1 MAKLETAQGAG
12 AGVKGAEAT
21 TAEERSAAAEA
32 GAAEAQAGCGGG
44 GDDGG
49 GDDDDDDDF
58 FGELERGKKAAK
70 EAAKAKKKGRQA
82 SVAPTQAWPAVHLSP
97 QAKPYGAPFEAQ
109 PKLSGHFAPSL
120 ANPNPSPNPNPNP
133 NLNPNP
139 GPNPNLN
146 PTARAGQRRAPGSTP
161 PRERPPLSR
170 GGKSRRRDPYKDKAW
185 HE

>member
-1 MAKLETAQGAG
+1 MAKLEAPPGAG

-21 TAEERSAAAEA
+21 AEERGAAAEA
-32 GAAEAQAGCGGG
+32 GAAEAEAGSG
-44 GDDGG
+44 GDDDVGGG

-58 FGELERGKKAAK
+58 FGELERGKTAAK

-120 ANPNPSPNPNPNP
+120 ANPNPNPNPNP
-133 NLNPNP
+133 NLT
-139 GPNPNLN
+139 L
-146 PTARAGQRRAPGSTP
+146 TLT
-161 PRERPPLSR
+161 LSLT
-170 GGKSRRRDPYKDKAW
+170 
-185 HE
+185 

>member
-21 TAEERSAAAEA
+21 AEERSAAAEA
-32 GAAEAQAGCGGG
+32 GAAEAQAGGG

-82 SVAPTQAWPAVHLSP
+82 SVAPTQAWPAVHLRP

-120 ANPNPSPNPNPNP
+120 ANPNPNPNP
-133 NLNPNP
+133 
-139 GPNPNLN
+139 
-146 PTARAGQRRAPGSTP
+146 
-161 PRERPPLSR
+161 
-170 GGKSRRRDPYKDKAW
+170 
-185 HE
+185 